1 MFENMILLIAKDDY
15 ENFKQDEALFKASE
29 KYLNDYLDFFE
40 NREKEIKANLVSEEQ
55 ILDFLSKD
63 KDLTKSLKA
72 HLDEDLEF
80 VKTLHAEYI
89 KGWKY
94 YNEFEKLCKDFE
106 RN

>member
-72 HLDEDLEF
+72 HIDLTTCGAVF
-80 VKTLHAEYI
+80 KFLLNLNCFI
-89 KGWKY
+89 K
-94 YNEFEKLCKDFE
+94 NRAL
-106 RN
+106 